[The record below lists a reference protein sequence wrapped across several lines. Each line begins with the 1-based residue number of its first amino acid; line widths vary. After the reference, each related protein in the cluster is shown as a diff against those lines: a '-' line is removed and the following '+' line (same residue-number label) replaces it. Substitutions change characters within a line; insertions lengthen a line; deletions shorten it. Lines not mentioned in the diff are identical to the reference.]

1 VEPARAGTRLE
12 WDPAQAAGGD
22 VRLSVI
28 EIHALRKEFRRLRGG
43 STTALAGLDLEVPEG
58 GVFGFLGPNGAGKT
72 TAIRCVLGLVRP
84 SSGSCTLLGANTQR
98 DLASV
103 IGRVGSIVET
113 PTFFPRFSGRRNLE
127 LLGRLQGIGAK
138 TVREAMDRVGLGDR
152 VDDPVRAYS
161 LGMRQRLG
169 IAAALMKDPA
179 VLILDEPANGLDP
192 AGIKEVRELLR
203 SLGKEGRT
211 VFVSSH
217 LLSEVQA
224 TCDRVAIL
232 SRGRLITSGAVSDVL
247 ATGQRGGLRVRLE
260 DLPTGVDVLR
270 AAGMTAEIDG
280 DAIRVSLPVEESA
293 RVTRALA
300 EHGLYLSELRPEE
313 VDLETV
319 FLELTEGP
327 PPPRPDAEPP
337 P

>member
-1 VEPARAGTRLE
+1 
-12 WDPAQAAGGD
+12 
-22 VRLSVI
+22 
-28 EIHALRKEFRRLRGG
+28 
-43 STTALAGLDLEVPEG
+43 
-58 GVFGFLGPNGAGKT
+58 
-72 TAIRCVLGLVRP
+72 VLGLVRP
-84 SSGSCTLLGANTQR
+84 SSGSCSLLGADTQR
-98 DLASV
+98 NLASV

-127 LLGRLQGIGAK
+127 LLGGLQGIGSK
-138 TVREAMDRVGLGDR
+138 TVRQALDRVGLGAR
-152 VDDPVRAYS
+152 GDDPVRAYS

-224 TCDRVAIL
+224 TCDHVAIL
-232 SRGRLITSGAVSDVL
+232 SRGRLVTSGAVSDVL
-247 ATGQRGGLRVRLE
+247 ATGQRGGLRVRLD
-260 DLPTGVDVLR
+260 DLPAGVDVLR
-270 AAGMTAEIDG
+270 AAGMTAEVDG

-293 RVTRALA
+293 RVTRILA
-300 EHGLYLSELRPEE
+300 ERGLYLSELRPEE

-319 FLELTEGP
+319 FLELTEGS